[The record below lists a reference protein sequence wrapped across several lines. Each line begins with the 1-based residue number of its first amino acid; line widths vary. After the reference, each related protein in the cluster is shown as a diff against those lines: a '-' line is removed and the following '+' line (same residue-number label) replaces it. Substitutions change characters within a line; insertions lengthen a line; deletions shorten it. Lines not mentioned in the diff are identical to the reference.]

1 METLR
6 LTIPFGCVISMAK
19 SNWCVVAHQLYWRV
33 LAHQLYWPSIQVFGE
48 FRYQTILVF
57 EAQALWYQ
65 PYPIIVPV
73 FIKWLGATSLYQ
85 VSYEGY
91 VRDLVC
97 PWSTVLPGVWLGCR
111 V

>member
-19 SNWCVVAHQLYWRV
+19 SNWCV

-73 FIKWLGATSLYQ
+73 FIKWL
-85 VSYEGY
+85 
-91 VRDLVC
+91 
-97 PWSTVLPGVWLGCR
+97 WSSVFLGP
-111 V
+111 